1 MRKRLLNSLKNIVGR
16 TTKLSTS
23 KMGFFLSEGFRTCSM
38 VAMLVASTAHAFV
51 PNLQTFGAPHS
62 KPTMVSTHGI
72 VASFAKDTRLSM
84 VLDQFI
90 EGRDKATRK
99 KETEKYLA
107 EIQKR
112 VERING
118 LEAAIEDLG
127 DNELMAKTEEFKA
140 RLAKGEDINGPILE
154 EAFAVVR
161 EAAW

>member
-1 MRKRLLNSLKNIVGR
+1 
-16 TTKLSTS
+16 
-23 KMGFFLSEGFRTCSM
+23 
-38 VAMLVASTAHAFV
+38 
-51 PNLQTFGAPHS
+51 
-62 KPTMVSTHGI
+62 
-72 VASFAKDTRLSM
+72 M